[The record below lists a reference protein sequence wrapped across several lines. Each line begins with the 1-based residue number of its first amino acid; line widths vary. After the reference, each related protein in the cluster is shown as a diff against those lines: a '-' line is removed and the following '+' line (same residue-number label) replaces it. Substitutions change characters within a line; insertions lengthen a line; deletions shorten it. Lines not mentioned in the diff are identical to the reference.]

1 MKQSKTRCKF
11 IDSVMV
17 GSVKE
22 CWQKLR
28 VNNMARASM
37 TKTSIDYWSVDLG
50 KVCIYDSIENPKK
63 FVDAINAAIDEE
75 VSAATAEC
83 DNKIGDLNRALEKA
97 IEYLKMYK
105 DMDLAQNESI
115 LNCPEE
121 TVSNWIAKIRAIAEG
136 EEQYEEDDVNH
147 VI

>member
-1 MKQSKTRCKF
+1 
-11 IDSVMV
+11 
-17 GSVKE
+17 
-22 CWQKLR
+22 
-28 VNNMARASM
+28 MARAIVNDFGKSACYVSIGNL
-37 TKTSIDYWSVDLG
+37 TSNLYIREVAESVQAS
-50 KVCIYDSIENPKK
+50 VNS
-63 FVDAINAAIDEE
+63 AIDEE